1 MQVEDPWTSE
11 TLKYTEMGFSREE
24 VCMALAALGTDAD
37 KDNEVRAENSF
48 LELESTFACCW
59 EHHKPNPGGLIRFG
73 GQSA

>member
-48 LELESTFACCW
+48 LELESTFACC
-59 EHHKPNPGGLIRFG
+59 
-73 GQSA
+73 